1 MSNKILFLDRDGVVN
16 VDKNY
21 TYKPEDIEFMVGI
34 MKFCE
39 YFLNHGYIIVIITN
53 QSGIQRGLFSEA
65 QHMILMNYIIREFA
79 DNNIKISDYLYC
91 PHVPTSGCNCRK
103 PSPGLFI
110 KALEKFNATASESI
124 SVGDRLTDLEAAK
137 SAGVLKNFLL
147 NTKIDNSH
155 DLENVSYVSSFDEII
170 TQIK

>member
-1 MSNKILFLDRDGVVN
+1 MSNKILFLDRDGVIN
-16 VDKNY
+16 LDKNY

-34 MKFCE
+34 MKFCK
-39 YFLNHGYIIVIITN
+39 YFSNHGYIIVIITN

-65 QHMILMNYIIREFA
+65 QHKVLMNFIISEFA

-91 PHVPTSGCNCRK
+91 PHVPTFGCNCRK

-110 KALEKFNATASESI
+110 KALEKFHAIASESI
-124 SVGDRLTDLEAAK
+124 SVGDRLTDVEAAK

-147 NTKIDNSH
+147 NTRIDNSH

-170 TQIK
+170 SQIK